1 MLEFLKSAATQRQI
15 VWTLAKS
22 DFKSRYLG
30 SALGALWAFVLP
42 LVNLGVIWFAFQ
54 QGVKSVALGSV
65 PFILWL
71 VSGLFPWTF
80 FSDGVSAA
88 SNSLVE
94 KAFLVKKVVFKVELI
109 PLIKVLAAI
118 LPFLFL
124 SIVMLILF
132 SLYGYTPDLYWVQ
145 LLYYA
150 FCLCMLVLSL
160 SWLTS
165 SVVVF
170 YRDLSQV
177 INMSLQLGFWATPI
191 FWTPDNL
198 PEKFKFLLFLNPM
211 AYVVNGYRQS
221 MISKVWFWEEP
232 WSTIYF
238 WALIGAFSFMGLFIF
253 KRLRPHFADVL

>member
-1 MLEFLKSAATQRQI
+1 MVAFLNSIITQRQI

-54 QGVKSVALGSV
+54 QGVKSATSSSA

-71 VSGLFPWTF
+71 ITGLFPWTF
-80 FSDGVSAA
+80 FSDGISAA

-94 KAFLVKKVVFKVELI
+94 KAFLVKKVVFQVELI
-109 PLIKVLAAI
+109 PLIKVLAAM

-124 SIVMLILF
+124 SLVTLILF
-132 SLYGYTPDLYWVQ
+132 CLYGYAPDIYWIQ

-150 FCLCMLVLSL
+150 FCLCILVLSL

-177 INMSLQLGFWATPI
+177 INMCLQLGFWATPV
-191 FWTPDNL
+191 FWNPDNL
-198 PEKFKFLLFLNPM
+198 SGSFKYILFLNPM
-211 AYVVNGYRQS
+211 AYIVNGYRES
-221 MISKVWFWEEP
+221 LISKVWFWEKP
-232 WSTIYF
+232 LYTVYF
-238 WALIGAFSFMGLFIF
+238 WILVSIFSFLGLFLF
-253 KRLRPHFADVL
+253 KKLRPHFADVL